1 MSSELER
8 IQRENEDLVR
18 EMNMTEGDVNRI
30 NSLLSN
36 RDDVDAQNNIMQ
48 NDLERI
54 KSVNIDLNSKLKEE
68 EL

>member
-1 MSSELER
+1 VSSELER